1 MTATHARPRQ
11 ANATHAPTIRPPK
24 RADIYPWWVWV
35 GTPALVVLAVGAMIL
50 AR

>member
-11 ANATHAPTIRPPK
+11 ANATPTIRPPK
-24 RADIYPWWVWV
+24 RAEIYPWWVWA
-35 GTPALVVLAVGAMIL
+35 GTPMLVIVAVGAMIL